1 MLSDEVINKVID
13 RVVLRMEE
21 ANTYVLKKMGESIK
35 KLRSLT
41 PTQAQQLAQ
50 IMRYGGDYNK
60 IVRELSKVS
69 KLNVKDIYK
78 IFEEV
83 SKDDYRFAQQ
93 FYKYRNKKYIPYE
106 NNEALKKQ
114 VDAIARLT
122 ADKYTNITNT
132 MGFATKKNGKI
143 VYTDLART
151 YQNMLDRATLSISQG
166 KVLFDEEM
174 SNIIKEL
181 ATSGIK
187 TIDYASGRSIRV
199 DSAVRMALQDGL
211 RTLHNKTQEIIGEQF
226 GADGVEI
233 TVHMN
238 PAPDHM
244 YVQGKQ
250 FSKEEFNKFQNDEDA
265 VSYDGTKFPAES
277 EETGRD
283 RRSISQYNCYHTTRS
298 IVLGVSKPR
307 YSDKELKKIIREGN
321 KKFKFNGKEYNK
333 YEGEQLQRKIE
344 LELRKSKDTQI
355 GAVASGIEENKELI
369 LKEQQRI
376 TQLTNKYKELLEAS
390 GLDSK
395 LDRAR
400 VSGYKRVNVNNM

>member
-1 MLSDEVINKVID
+1 MLTDEVINKVID

-35 KLRSLT
+35 RLRSLT
-41 PTQAQQLAQ
+41 PSQAQQLAQ
-50 IMRYGGDYNK
+50 IMRYGGDYDK
-60 IVRELSKVS
+60 IVRELSKIS
-69 KLNVKDIYK
+69 KLNIKDIYK

-114 VDAIARLT
+114 VDAIARIT

-132 MGFATKKNGKI
+132 MGFATKRNGKI
-143 VYTDLART
+143 VYTNLART
-151 YQNMLDRATLSISQG
+151 YQNLLDRAVLSVSQG
-166 KVLFDEEM
+166 KLSFDTEM

-211 RTLHNKTQEIIGEQF
+211 RTLHNETQEIIGEQF
-226 GADGVEI
+226 GADGVEVS
-233 TVHMN
+233 VHMN

-250 FSKEEFNKFQNDEDA
+250 FSKEEFDKFQNDEDA

-283 RRSISQYNCYHTTRS
+283 RRSISQYNCYHNITS

-307 YSDKELKKIIREGN
+307 YSDKELEKIIKKGN
-321 KKFKFNGKEYNK
+321 KKFTFNGKKYNK

-344 LELRKSKDTQI
+344 TEIRKAKDTQI
-355 GAVASGIEENKELI
+355 MAKASGDKDLVMSTQA
-369 LKEQQRI
+369 KV
-376 TQLTNKYKELLEAS
+376 TQLTNKYKELLDVS

-395 LDRAR
+395 LERAK
-400 VSGYKRVNVNNM
+400 VTGYRRINVKNM